1 MRTTIVDVK
10 FDEESKSALRNGVPC
25 KKKSGKCRKKLEIH
39 NISCRKKRRGKISSL
54 PITI

>member
-25 KKKSGKCRKKLEIH
+25 KKKPENAEKNWKFITFLVEKKDVEKYLVYQ
-39 NISCRKKRRGKISSL
+39 
-54 PITI
+54 